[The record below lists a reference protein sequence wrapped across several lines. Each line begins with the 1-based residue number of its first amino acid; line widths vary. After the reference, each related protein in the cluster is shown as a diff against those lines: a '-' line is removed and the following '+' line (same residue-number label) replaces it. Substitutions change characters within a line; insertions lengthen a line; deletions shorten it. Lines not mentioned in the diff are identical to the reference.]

1 MKIFIFGSNGMLGTY
16 MKTFLSQHYTI
27 ICLERKHFDIHSVN
41 ETILT
46 DLLEEYNFQ
55 SKDVVINC
63 AGVIPQSYN
72 QNGFNQRFVY
82 IVNSIFPILLGK
94 ICEKMGGHLF
104 HITTDCVF
112 SGKVGKYNENSEA
125 DETNDYGISKSL
137 GEFSKATIIRT
148 SIIGEEIQNKRSLVE
163 WVKSNKNGSVKG
175 FANHFW
181 NGVTCLQLSKMVHE
195 IIQTQNFWS
204 GVRHVFSPTTVSK
217 YDILVMINE
226 IYNLNISIQKHLTDT
241 TVDKSL
247 TSIYKTEFEIPE
259 LKEQIFE
266 MKNFNLEK

>member
-16 MKTFLSQHYTI
+16 MKTFLSEYYTV
-27 ICLERKHFDIHSVN
+27 ICLERKHFDICSVN
-41 ETILT
+41 EKVLT
-46 DLLEEYNFQ
+46 KLFQEYNLE

-63 AGVIPQSYN
+63 AGVIPQSYS

-94 ICEKMGGHLF
+94 VCEEMGGHLF

-112 SGKVGKYNENSEA
+112 SGRDGKYNENAEP

-163 WVKSNKNGSVKG
+163 WVKKNKNGSVNG
-175 FANHFW
+175 FTNHYW
-181 NGVTCLQLSKMVHE
+181 NGVTCLELVKIIHQ
-195 IIQTQNFWS
+195 IIQTQNFWT
-204 GVRHVFSPTTVSK
+204 GVKHVFSPTTVSK
-217 YDILVMINE
+217 YDIVVMINE
-226 IYNLNISIQKHLTDT
+226 IYHLNISIQEHFTDT

-247 TSIYKTEFEIPE
+247 TSVYKTQFRIPE
-259 LKEQIFE
+259 LKEQIIE
-266 MKNFNLEK
+266 MKNFNLKK